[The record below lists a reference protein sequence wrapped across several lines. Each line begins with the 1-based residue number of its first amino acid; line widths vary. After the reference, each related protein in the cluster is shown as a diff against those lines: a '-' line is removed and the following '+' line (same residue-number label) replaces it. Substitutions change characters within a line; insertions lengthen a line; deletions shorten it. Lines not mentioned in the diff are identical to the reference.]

1 MIKKTI
7 ISLILLFLL
16 LIVGCARVIVLYP
29 IQKSDIFRITKDT
42 KVGNLTA
49 EKDGWFLSDLY
60 LKEVVN
66 TKLK

>member
-1 MIKKTI
+1 MIKQSVI
-7 ISLILLFLL
+7 IVLL
-16 LIVGCARVIVLYP
+16 LLLAGCARIVVLYP
-29 IQKSDIFRITKDT
+29 IEKSDIFRITKDT

-66 TKLK
+66 AKMK